1 MAQVEDWFGLAGVA
15 WLSGLLYLTLSF
27 GLWVIARRH
36 ASPLVAA
43 PVTLVAILAAAPG
56 MSMRPQ
62 ILSYLLIA
70 VTTEAWLST
79 RKDQKV
85 RWWLVPLAWLWAM
98 VHGMWPVG
106 IIIGI
111 VAVVGI
117 ALDRAVPPRKWLQLA
132 AIPALSVVVTA
143 LTPVG
148 PALFS
153 AVLEVNSRGQY
164 FSEWH
169 SPDFREP
176 NGIALLVLI
185 GVMLIRLGRKHTAMS
200 WTELLLM
207 GLAGG
212 WALYTQ
218 RTVSVAAMMLVPLVA
233 GALQSALPE
242 RLPVRR
248 WEVLSIVA
256 GAVACLTVLAVLV
269 PRTADQP
276 PASYPDWM
284 SDVRRHARRDRRA
297 ERLG

>member
-1 MAQVEDWFGLAGVA
+1 
-15 WLSGLLYLTLSF
+15 
-27 GLWVIARRH
+27 
-36 ASPLVAA
+36 
-43 PVTLVAILAAAPG
+43 
-56 MSMRPQ
+56 MRPQ
-62 ILSYLLIA
+62 VLSYLLIA

-117 ALDRAVPPRKWLQLA
+117 ALDRAVPPRTWLRLA

-200 WTELLLM
+200 WTELAADGSGR
-207 GLAGG
+207 GLGALHPADGERRCHDARPAGG
-212 WALYTQ
+212 Q
-218 RTVSVAAMMLVPLVA
+218 RPPVCSSRAAA
-233 GALQSALPE
+233 GAPLGSSQHRGRRR
-242 RLPVRR
+242 RLPDR
-248 WEVLSIVA
+248 A
-256 GAVACLTVLAVLV
+256 CGAR
-269 PRTADQP
+269 PSNR
-276 PASYPDWM
+276 
-284 SDVRRHARRDRRA
+284 
-297 ERLG
+297 